1 VNDAASGPHPTI
13 WAFWVACGVAVA
25 AGLAPILLAGTSGR
39 EDGVLLP
46 MLVAAAAYAGCV
58 LLESQGKLLVTGLYF
73 LAGLATL
80 YGVLAMLA
88 VPLRLAVI
96 GTCQPGPAPCAAGL
110 EQPLSAAENAGIGF
124 AAALGVIALFVGFFG
139 LVVLYRRLNAGM
151 PAAPRARRILP
162 FVPSRT
168 PEPATSPPVRRI
180 PPVVHKPSPEPEAA
194 TAAPAAEPPPAAEPE
209 LTAPPSAPELAAP
222 EPQLELPAHAGTP
235 PPAEEAIQPAPAPRP
250 RRKRAPR
257 KDSSTPDASAT

>member
-1 VNDAASGPHPTI
+1 MNDAASGSHPTI

-25 AGLAPILLAGTSGR
+25 AGVAPILLAGTAGR
-39 EDGVLLP
+39 ENGVLIP
-46 MLVAAAAYAGCV
+46 MLVAAAAYAGCA
-58 LLESQGKLLVTGLYF
+58 LLESQGKMLVTGLYF

-139 LVVLYRRLNAGM
+139 LVVLYRRVNAAM
-151 PAAPRARRILP
+151 PAAPSARRIFP
-162 FVPSRT
+162 FVPTRT

-194 TAAPAAEPPPAAEPE
+194 TVAPAAEPPPAAEPE
-209 LTAPPSAPELAAP
+209 LAAPPSAPELAAP
-222 EPQLELPAHAGTP
+222 EPQLELPAHAGAP
-235 PPAEEAIQPAPAPRP
+235 PPAEEAIQPAAAPRP